1 MRTTSTDGGAS
12 VSLDDSD
19 SVEKITLLLFTET
32 VTCLTPR
39 KTV

>member
-1 MRTTSTDGGAS
+1 MRTTSPEGGAS
-12 VSLDDSD
+12 VSLDEGD
-19 SVEKITLLLFTET
+19 SVEKFTLLPFTET